1 MTLDISFL
9 LSDPDFC
16 AAFAVE
22 RFTEAVDDKGRA
34 QLRGERL
41 PWRGVV
47 QPATARELERL
58 PEGDRDRETITVYS
72 REPLRVGQRPG
83 GDTECPAADV
93 IHWQGQRYEV
103 ASVEPWPGYVRALAT
118 LLPEAPSA

>member
-1 MTLDISFL
+1 MALDISYL

-16 AAFAVE
+16 AAFTVE
-22 RFTEAVDDKGRA
+22 RCAESVDDKGRA
-34 QLRGERL
+34 QLAATSL

-47 QPATARELERL
+47 LPATPRELERL

-72 REPLRVGQRPG
+72 REPLRVGQRPEG
-83 GDTECPAADV
+83 TAADV
-93 IHWQGQRYEV
+93 ILWQGQRYEV

-118 LLPEAPSA
+118 LLPEVPRE